1 MSREVTVKQRQ
12 IDPRRGGGGF
22 IYTAV
27 REDAITLYGM
37 KERATFELFESLLTV
52 SGIGAKS
59 ALAIVS
65 KISNE
70 EFANAVSAQD
80 IKTLTRLPGVG
91 KKSAERILLE
101 LKDKVKPLA
110 DGTTLQDAQVSSTA
124 QEEAA
129 EALEALGYTTSEIAN
144 VFKAAPPHSSTE
156 QLIKFALKELN
167 RLGGNNMF
175 EVCWTAL
182 RPEREIDDIRQKLAA
197 EFHNDFGTDWREDE
211 INYKVVDDSHFDA
224 NGVYEPIIR
233 ATFSFSTVCNI
244 DRSDV
249 ECFADYY
256 RRLLHR
262 YSVDDVGIVY
272 KPEPETDWTKWRPA
286 VY

>member
-1 MSREVTVKQRQ
+1 
-12 IDPRRGGGGF
+12 
-22 IYTAV
+22 
-27 REDAITLYGM
+27 M

-101 LKDKVKPLA
+101 LKDKVK
-110 DGTTLQDAQVSSTA
+110 STA
-124 QEEAA
+124 TPPQAAQIQSESQDEAA
-129 EALEALGYTTSEIAN
+129 EALEALGYTASEIAN
-144 VFKAAPPHSSTE
+144 VFKATPPHSSTE

-197 EFHNDFGTDWREDE
+197 EFHNDFGTEWREDE
-211 INYKVVDDSHFDA
+211 INYHVVDDSHFDT

-262 YSVDDVGIVY
+262 LSVDDVGITY

>member
-1 MSREVTVKQRQ
+1 
-12 IDPRRGGGGF
+12 
-22 IYTAV
+22 
-27 REDAITLYGM
+27 M